1 MNFDSIH
8 HAVEVSGSIL
18 YLMALLLLVA
28 LTVAIERAWYL
39 RKVINQGNQV
49 MSEIEAVNRV
59 ENKMLGHLGEDYAWL
74 PHAAVLNV
82 ALQHDLNHDFDR
94 ISDKLEEAIMREAPG
109 IDRYLWILDTIV
121 TMAPLLGLLGTIIG
135 MFNSFQVLGDPG
147 NIPTKVTGGVAE
159 ALLATASG
167 LFIAIIGLFFF
178 NALNNRVRVIMHQLE
193 TLKVML
199 LNRMYTHYFETDE
212 PRQNGV
218 VTDLRS
224 RAVQGTP

>member
-1 MNFDSIH
+1 VNLESIH
-8 HAVEVSGSIL
+8 HAVEVSGWIL
-18 YLMALLLLVA
+18 YLMAVLLLVA
-28 LTVAIERAWYL
+28 LTVAIERSWYL
-39 RKVINQGNQV
+39 RKVINQGSQV
-49 MSEIEAVNRV
+49 MGEIEAVPRV
-59 ENKMLGHLGEDYAWL
+59 EEKMLGHLGEDYAWL
-74 PHAAVLNV
+74 PHAKVLKI
-82 ALQHDLNHDFDR
+82 ALQYDLNHNFDR
-94 ISDKLEEAIMREAPG
+94 ISDKLEEAVMREAPG

-147 NIPTKVTGGVAE
+147 NVPTKVTGGVAE

-199 LNRMYTHYFETDE
+199 VNRMYPYYCEAE
-212 PRQNGV
+212 EQRKNSV

-224 RAVQGTP
+224 RAV